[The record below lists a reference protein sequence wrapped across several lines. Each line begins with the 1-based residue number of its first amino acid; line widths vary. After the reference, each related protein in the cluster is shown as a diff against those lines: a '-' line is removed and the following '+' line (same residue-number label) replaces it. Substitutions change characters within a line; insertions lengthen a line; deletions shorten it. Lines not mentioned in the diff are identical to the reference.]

1 MKKKNLTSIDLS
13 TSIFSGGS
21 LKNNYSIKT
30 PLSNRSPSLQKAINR
45 LKQDNRSS
53 LIGISSISQTKIPKR
68 RGYYEV
74 KSNQSTFRI
83 SHPYQEPKISLDQ
96 NDHKK
101 ETIRKIFSLQAY
113 CKSQSAL
120 QLAAQKYTVKRTTTD
135 NSQIFNSPRPK
146 LLDKFGK
153 EIIKCKTEKAVIKET
168 LVKEV
173 TKRIPKKS
181 KDINYELDTMFQN
194 YEKYAQLC
202 LNTNSFSNQPRI
214 YNGYFKIYSQS
225 QKEQIFLDK
234 IGEKEKSLSDESE
247 AYKEFIEEVDEA
259 IIQRDVYHN
268 NLRNPFLDDK
278 ITVRQMKK
286 AGFLKRRP
294 TEIL

>member
-1 MKKKNLTSIDLS
+1 MKKKNLASIDLS
-13 TSIFSGGS
+13 TSMFSGKS
-21 LKNNYSIKT
+21 LKNNYSISN
-30 PLSNRSPSLQKAINR
+30 PSSNRSPSLQKAINR
-45 LKQDNRSS
+45 LKQDSRVS
-53 LIGISSISQTKIPKR
+53 LIGISSISSTKIPKR

-74 KSNQSTFRI
+74 KSSQSTYRI

-120 QLAAQKYTVKRTTTD
+120 QLAAQKYTVKRATTE

-146 LLDKFGK
+146 LLDKFSK
-153 EIIKCKTEKAVIKET
+153 EIIKCKTEKDVIKQV

-181 KDINYELDTMFQN
+181 KEINYELDTMFKN

-202 LNTNSFSNQPRI
+202 LSPNSFVNQPVI

-225 QKEQIFLDK
+225 QKEKIVLDQ

-247 AYKEFIEEVDEA
+247 AYMDFIEEVDEA
-259 IIQRDVYHN
+259 TIQRDVYHSQ
-268 NLRNPFLDDK
+268 LRNPFLDDK
-278 ITVRQMKK
+278 ITVRSMKQ

-294 TEIL
+294 IDIL